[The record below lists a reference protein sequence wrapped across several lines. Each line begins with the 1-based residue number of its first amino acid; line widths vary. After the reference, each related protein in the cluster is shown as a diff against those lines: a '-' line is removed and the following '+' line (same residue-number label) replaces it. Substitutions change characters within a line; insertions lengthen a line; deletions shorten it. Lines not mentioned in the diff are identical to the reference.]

1 MTVDW
6 LIRHFKIFFVLVIF
20 VAPAFAPEIAIA
32 GGIIIWGA
40 VYVFLGIAAMM
51 HSTSADL
58 PWMFVDPGTSFGV
71 MIIVAALFGLING
84 IQGLLA
90 MLAAWA
96 PAFLL
101 PGYMLA
107 IGLAVE
113 HEGEWRG
120 WVRENYID
128 PACELTSNP
137 HCQYFPMP
145 GKNLPSFVAE
155 RNNLDKVLL
164 VVPSSN

>member
-1 MTVDW
+1 MDW
-6 LIRHFKIFFVLVIF
+6 LIRFIKIFFVLAIF
-20 VAPAFAPEIAIA
+20 VAPAFAPAIAIA
-32 GGIIIWGA
+32 GGIIIWST
-40 VYVFLGIAAMM
+40 VYIFLGIAATM

-58 PWMFVDPGTSFGV
+58 PWMFVDPATSFGILIV
-71 MIIVAALFGLING
+71 VAAFVGLING
-84 IQGLLA
+84 IQGSIA

-101 PGYMLA
+101 PSYMLA

-113 HEGEWRG
+113 HDGEWRG

-137 HCQYFPMP
+137 HCQYFPLP
-145 GKNLPSFVAE
+145 GRNLPSFVAE

-164 VVPSSN
+164 VVPRHN